1 MSTPSLPN
9 NRFSSLGLLLVT
21 PFFIGCAYETSVLK
35 SGWPY
40 SEEAPHNR
48 TSDGFVNEERIM
60 ATGYAV
66 IDTQKGQS
74 HPQRRLMAIRA
85 SRLDAYRNMAEKVYG
100 VFVESTSQTSEMALV
115 NENIRG
121 RVQGLIYGSK
131 LESITP
137 LGRDSYETVLS
148 LDLELVEELVSRYR
162 LGEQARAVKSSAKIA
177 NVEIQNLE
185 RFNSR
190 SSRPRWSFT
199 QNRWVKGPRGEL
211 GAANSPGE

>member
-1 MSTPSLPN
+1 
-9 NRFSSLGLLLVT
+9 
-21 PFFIGCAYETSVLK
+21 
-35 SGWPY
+35 
-40 SEEAPHNR
+40 
-48 TSDGFVNEERIM
+48 M

-137 LGRDSYETVLS
+137 IG
-148 LDLELVEELVSRYR
+148 
-162 LGEQARAVKSSAKIA
+162 IA
-177 NVEIQNLE
+177 MK
-185 RFNSR
+185 RFCH
-190 SSRPRWSFT
+190 
-199 QNRWVKGPRGEL
+199 
-211 GAANSPGE
+211 

>member
-1 MSTPSLPN
+1 
-9 NRFSSLGLLLVT
+9 
-21 PFFIGCAYETSVLK
+21 
-35 SGWPY
+35 
-40 SEEAPHNR
+40 
-48 TSDGFVNEERIM
+48 
-60 ATGYAV
+60 
-66 IDTQKGQS
+66 
-74 HPQRRLMAIRA
+74 MAIRA

-115 NENIRG
+115 SENIRG

-137 LGRDSYETVLS
+137 IGRDSYETVLS

-162 LGEQARAVKSSAKIA
+162 QGEPARAVKNSAKIA

>member
-9 NRFSSLGLLLVT
+9 KRFRSLGFLLVT
-21 PFFIGCAYETSVLK
+21 PLFIGCAYEASVLE

-40 SEEAPHNR
+40 TEKAPYKR
-48 TSDGFVNEERIM
+48 TSDGFFNEERIM

-137 LGRDSYETVLS
+137 IGRDSYETVLS

-162 LGEQARAVKSSAKIA
+162 VGEPARAVKSSAKTA
-177 NVEIQNLE
+177 NIEIQSPE
-185 RFNSR
+185 RFMSR
-190 SSRPRWSFT
+190 SSRPRWSFS

-211 GAANSPGE
+211 GAANLPGE

>member
-1 MSTPSLPN
+1 
-9 NRFSSLGLLLVT
+9 
-21 PFFIGCAYETSVLK
+21 
-35 SGWPY
+35 
-40 SEEAPHNR
+40 
-48 TSDGFVNEERIM
+48 
-60 ATGYAV
+60 
-66 IDTQKGQS
+66 
-74 HPQRRLMAIRA
+74 MAIRA

-115 NENIRG
+115 SENIRG

-137 LGRDSYETVLS
+137 IGRDSYETVLS

-162 LGEQARAVKSSAKIA
+162 QGEPARAAKNSAKIA

>member
-1 MSTPSLPN
+1 MSISSRLN
-9 NRFSSLGLLLVT
+9 NRFRGLGVLFVT
-21 PFFIGCAYETSVLK
+21 SFSIGCAYETPNIDT
-35 SGWPY
+35 GWPY
-40 SEEAPHNR
+40 TEEALNTP

-100 VFVESTSQTSEMALV
+100 IFVESTSQTSEMALV

-131 LESITP
+131 LESISP
-137 LGRDSYETVLS
+137 IGRDSYETVLS
-148 LDLELVEELVSRYR
+148 LDLVLVEELVSRYR
-162 LGEQARAVKSSAKIA
+162 QREPASALKSSAKIA
-177 NVEIQNLE
+177 NVDAQGPE
-185 RFNSR
+185 RSSSV
-190 SSRPRWSFT
+190 SSRPRWSFG
-199 QNRWVKGPRGEL
+199 QNRWVRGPRG
-211 GAANSPGE
+211 GRGVADSPGG